1 MRSGSSSTTSYP
13 QEACRQRLMA
23 FRIQELEQR
32 FAREGV
38 NPGTPQSSSTVRDA
52 PAADL

>member
-1 MRSGSSSTTSYP
+1 MT
-13 QEACRQRLMA
+13 

-38 NPGTPQSSSTVRDA
+38 NPGTPQSSSTVLDA